1 MMIHSVALSAL
12 LGFELSYYLLIVQT
26 GIVAHYNSDL
36 FTLFPMFAGGV
47 FGTYLSGR
55 SWGSITNPIH
65 KIAIALLLQLFI
77 SFFYPAFNSFTLL
90 LLGLAVGMMAPLGI
104 YLFKAKQQKEL
115 FFALAT
121 AYSVGTYLFTYDV
134 ENREI
139 IALSFTLITLLSVF
153 VLRSY
158 RVETDSKTTSYSFV
172 SYVPLMLWILLD
184 SNLFET
190 LARHEGLDIWS
201 KYTFTIMFFHIAGLA
216 VAYFIDISRVK
227 QHLFIALLFIASYAM
242 SYFALPILLAVIY
255 PFTISYYNVVIFRV
269 LSLEMNLSKLSFM
282 MMFVGWIASGAGLAI
297 ALLGVLH

>member
-1 MMIHSVALSAL
+1 MMVHSVALSLL

-55 SWGSITNPIH
+55 AWGIVKNPMH

-77 SFFYPAFNSFTLL
+77 SFFYPDFNSFMLL

-115 FFALAT
+115 FFALAI
-121 AYSVGTYLFTYDV
+121 AYSIGTYLFTYDA

-139 IALSFTLITLLSVF
+139 IAVSFTLVALFSAF
-153 VLRSY
+153 VLRNY
-158 RVETDSKTTSYSFV
+158 RVEMDSKTTSYTFA
-172 SYVPLMLWILLD
+172 SYIPLMLWILLD

-190 LARHEGLDIWS
+190 LSRHEGLDIWS
-201 KYTFTIMFFHIAGLA
+201 KYTFTIMFFHIVGLL
-216 VAYFIDISRVK
+216 VAYFIDMSRKK
-227 QHLFIALLFIASYAM
+227 QHILIALLFAASYSV
-242 SYFALPILLAVIY
+242 SYFVLPLLLAVVY

-269 LSLEMNLSKLSFM
+269 LSLEMHLSRLSFM
-282 MMFVGWIASGAGLAI
+282 MVFVGWIASGAGLAL
-297 ALLGVLH
+297 ALFGILH